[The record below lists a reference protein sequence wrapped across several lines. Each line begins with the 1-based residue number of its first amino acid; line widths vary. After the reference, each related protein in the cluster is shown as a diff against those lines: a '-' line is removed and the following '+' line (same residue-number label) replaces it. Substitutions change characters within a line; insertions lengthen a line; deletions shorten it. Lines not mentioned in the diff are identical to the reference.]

1 MTHFIDCSES
11 VWESTILAVFI
22 LLSRQFFLIVEDCNS
37 NLRVFMYLLVIDS
50 SAYFVIIGRFTLL
63 YLLHLYLKHLK
74 QGWHLFTQSY
84 EMYGDRI
91 VA

>member
-1 MTHFIDCSES
+1 
-11 VWESTILAVFI
+11 
-22 LLSRQFFLIVEDCNS
+22 
-37 NLRVFMYLLVIDS
+37 MYLLVIDS